1 MTRIYLLRHGQTLFN
16 QKNLIQGSCDSK
28 LTAKGIAQAKAV
40 KEYLDT
46 INFAAVYCSTSERT
60 LDTATYATGG
70 KYPIY
75 QCKEFKEID
84 FGVVEGE
91 DGSQLFKGMKHD
103 NFVSLLLNEGWTS
116 LEGESGFDFTKRIFT
131 KLDEITAQYPDENI
145 LIATHGGTIL
155 NTVVNI
161 DHNFVN
167 VDGPANC
174 SITIIDCHGEYR
186 VIEYNLQVAQ

>member
-1 MTRIYLLRHGQTLFN
+1 
-16 QKNLIQGSCDSK
+16 
-28 LTAKGIAQAKAV
+28 
-40 KEYLDT
+40 
-46 INFAAVYCSTSERT
+46 
-60 LDTATYATGG
+60 
-70 KYPIY
+70 
-75 QCKEFKEID
+75 
-84 FGVVEGE
+84 
-91 DGSQLFKGMKHD
+91 MKHD

-167 VDGPANC
+167 VDGPA
-174 SITIIDCHGEYR
+174 
-186 VIEYNLQVAQ
+186 

>member
-1 MTRIYLLRHGQTLFN
+1 M
-16 QKNLIQGSCDSK
+16 
-28 LTAKGIAQAKAV
+28 
-40 KEYLDT
+40 
-46 INFAAVYCSTSERT
+46 
-60 LDTATYATGG
+60 DTATYATGG

-75 QCKEFKEID
+75 PCKEFKEID

-103 NFVSLLLNEGWTS
+103 NFVSLLLNEEGWSS

-167 VDGPANC
+167 MDGPANC